1 MKNFK
6 TGIVTLRSFL
16 HDQERGRSAA
26 SRFVSAWQQLFSCHE
41 ITDLQT
47 EEFDFLI
54 VLVLTGGTE
63 SQFLKILPQIRAC
76 GKPFMLAA
84 TESDNSLPASIEI
97 LTWLNAHFP
106 GSGAR
111 IIHGSPEETA
121 RQLKEEIFLHQISF
135 ELRNKVA
142 GIIGEPSEW
151 LIASM
156 PELATLEHRLGLK
169 FVSIPMQQFHKYVDK
184 GESSALSDF
193 AKAFYR
199 NSEKGRTSELAR
211 AASIYGGL
219 MRVIKA
225 NRLDALTLRCFDI
238 LASDQT
244 TGCLAL
250 AKLNDD
256 GIPAACEGDVPAM
269 LTMMV
274 ARAVSGKASFMANPS
289 QIQPDMVTFAHCTC
303 PPTILS
309 SFSLD
314 THFESGKGL
323 AVAGLFAE
331 GEFTIC
337 KIDFSGGQYALATG
351 RSRPISLS
359 HSLCRTQIRLQI
371 ERAADYFFAAP
382 LGNHHI
388 IMTGNHFQILRRWC
402 EMMQLKPV
410 WQ

>member
-6 TGIVTLRSFL
+6 TGIITVRSLL
-16 HDQERGRSAA
+16 HDPERGGAA
-26 SRFVSAWQQLFSCHE
+26 AGRFINAWQQIFPCHE
-41 ITDLQT
+41 VADVQT
-47 EEFDFLI
+47 GEFDFLI

-84 TESDNSLPASIEI
+84 TGSDNSLPASIEI
-97 LTWLNAHFP
+97 LTWLNTHFP
-106 GSGAR
+106 GSGAK

-121 RQLKEEIFLHQISF
+121 GKLKEEIFLHQISF
-135 ELRNKVA
+135 ELKNKVA

-156 PELATLEHRLGLK
+156 PALETLERRLGLK
-169 FVSIPMQQFHKYVDK
+169 FVSISMQQFQKYVEK
-184 GESSALSDF
+184 VETAALSDF
-193 AKAFYR
+193 ATAFYR
-199 NSEKGRTSELAR
+199 NSGKGRTAELSR
-211 AASIYGGL
+211 ASRIYGGL
-219 MRVIKA
+219 VRVIKA
-225 NRLDALTLRCFDI
+225 NKLDALTLRCFDI
-238 LASDQT
+238 LTSDQT

-274 ARAVSGKASFMANPS
+274 ARVVSGKAGFMANPS
-289 QIQPDMVTFAHCTC
+289 QIQPDLVTFAHCTC

-323 AVAGLFAE
+323 AVAGVFAE
-331 GEFTIC
+331 GEYTIC
-337 KIDFSGGQYALATG
+337 KIDFTGGQYALATG
-351 RSRPISLS
+351 RSRPVSLS
-359 HSLCRTQIRLQI
+359 PGLCRTQICLQI
-371 ERAADYFFAAP
+371 DRAADYFFASP

-388 IMTGNHFQILRRWC
+388 IVPGNHFQVLRRWC

>member
-1 MKNFK
+1 MKTFT
-6 TGIVTLRSFL
+6 TGIVTVRSFL

-26 SRFVSAWQQLFSCHE
+26 SRLTTAWQQLFPCHE
-41 ITDLQT
+41 ITDVQT
-47 EEFDFLI
+47 GEFDFLI

-63 SQFLKILPQIRAC
+63 SQFLKILPQIRAS

-121 RQLKEEIFLHQISF
+121 RQLKEEIFLRQISF
-135 ELRNKVA
+135 ELKNKVA

-156 PELATLEHRLGLK
+156 PELETLEHRLGLK
-169 FVSIPMQQFHKYVDK
+169 FVSISMQQFQKYVDK
-184 GESSALSDF
+184 GESLALSDF
-193 AKAFYR
+193 ATAFYR
-199 NSEKGRTSELAR
+199 NSEKGRTAELAR
-211 AASIYGGL
+211 AARIYGGL

-351 RSRPISLS
+351 RSQPISLS
-359 HSLCRTQIRLQI
+359 PSLCRTQIRLQI

-388 IMTGNHFQILRRWC
+388 IMPGNHFQILRRWC

>member
-1 MKNFK
+1 MKAFK
-6 TGIVTLRSFL
+6 TGIITVRSFL
-16 HDQERGRSAA
+16 HDQERGSAA
-26 SRFVSAWQQLFSCHE
+26 AGRFISAWQQLFTCHE
-41 ITDLQT
+41 LTDVQA

-111 IIHGSPEETA
+111 IIHGSPEDTA
-121 RQLKEEIFLHQISF
+121 RQLKEEIFLRQISF
-135 ELRNKVA
+135 ELKNKVA
-142 GIIGEPSEW
+142 GIIGEPSDW

-156 PELATLEHRLGLK
+156 PQLETIERRLGLK
-169 FVSIPMQQFHKYVDK
+169 FVSISMQQFQKYVEK
-184 GESSALSDF
+184 AESSALSDF
-193 AKAFYR
+193 ATAFYR
-199 NSEKGRTSELAR
+199 NSEKGRTAELSR
-211 AASIYGGL
+211 ASRIYGGL

-274 ARAVSGKASFMANPS
+274 ARV
-289 QIQPDMVTFAHCTC
+289 
-303 PPTILS
+303 
-309 SFSLD
+309 
-314 THFESGKGL
+314 
-323 AVAGLFAE
+323 
-331 GEFTIC
+331 
-337 KIDFSGGQYALATG
+337 
-351 RSRPISLS
+351 
-359 HSLCRTQIRLQI
+359 
-371 ERAADYFFAAP
+371 
-382 LGNHHI
+382 
-388 IMTGNHFQILRRWC
+388 
-402 EMMQLKPV
+402 
-410 WQ
+410 

>member
-1 MKNFK
+1 MKTFK
-6 TGIVTLRSFL
+6 TGIVTVRSFL

-26 SRFVSAWQQLFSCHE
+26 SRFTTAWQQLFPCHE
-41 ITDLQT
+41 ITDVQT
-47 EEFDFLI
+47 GEFDFLI

-63 SQFLKILPQIRAC
+63 SQFLKILPQIRAS

-121 RQLKEEIFLHQISF
+121 RQLKEEIFLRQISF
-135 ELRNKVA
+135 ELKNKVA

-156 PELATLEHRLGLK
+156 PELETLEHRLGLK
-169 FVSIPMQQFHKYVDK
+169 FVSISMQQFQKYVDK
-184 GESSALSDF
+184 GESLALSDF
-193 AKAFYR
+193 ATAFYR
-199 NSEKGRTSELAR
+199 NSEKGRTAELAR
-211 AASIYGGL
+211 AARIYGGL

-351 RSRPISLS
+351 RSQPISLS
-359 HSLCRTQIRLQI
+359 PSLCRTQIRLQI

-388 IMTGNHFQILRRWC
+388 IMPGNHFQILRRWC